1 LDLLYAIADVIR
13 NDDGLTILCIVVA
26 FLAVF
31 LTLEITAR
39 LSHHHDANRK
49 RKTRYLGSLVLGLGL
64 WIIHHISLSLQIPA
78 GSPVAH
84 LYHFEHPSDII
95 PPLGASLILAL
106 CVSNTLLTL
115 PRKTGHLVWASL
127 CLGLGLPGVIAI
139 GLFSH
144 HFSELWSFNAVET
157 VFAFACTAIA
167 VFSAFYLV
175 LKLPAHYPISS
186 SARYLISTN
195 LITLGLFLGNI
206 LFINAF
212 YTLVPAL
219 QTEENSAIGHSI
231 LSFIVI
237 IILFIVILSH
247 YWHLDQERVS
257 LEKSIHDLQLSQEIA
272 HMGHWEWDLVT
283 DTITWSNRLAVIF
296 AIPPDQHHADL
307 FLNAIHPNDRVDV
320 MQCRRQARLDPLD
333 QWSIRYRI
341 ICPNG
346 EIRMIRE
353 HGRTLTN
360 LHDIPTRLLAT
371 VANVTHIYDM
381 EKREE
386 RVMQSQIALSALLE
400 TGLEPLS
407 LEKQLNVSLHIILT
421 VPWLSVKYQGSIFLV
436 DPDSEDLR
444 LASHIGLSEQQVRM
458 CSRVKRGHCLC
469 GQALAQQK
477 IIFSSH
483 LDENHPTAYPGMV
496 PHGHYCVPIF
506 SRNQVVGVLNLYVP
520 HGYEKNS
527 EEDAFLTTISNTLA
541 GLIDL
546 RHTQARLANEQEFI
560 ATILRTAPSLVI
572 VLDQKGRVVLF
583 NHACQTLTGYT
594 EEEVVGREIWD
605 FLIPPSEVIEL
616 KEKLHGL
623 YPGGKP
629 LDHEGHWLTIHGDA
643 PLMAW
648 SSTVIATTGNAQRHL
663 VCTGVD
669 ISQKRRAEQQ
679 LRFLASHDSLT
690 GLPNRSQFMEH
701 LIVSLAQ
708 TKRSGR
714 HLAVLFLDLDRFKT
728 VNDTLGH
735 EIGDQLLTAAALRI
749 RSSVREMDVVARI
762 GGDEFTVLMTGLV
775 DIDPIATIA
784 KKIISNIKKTFDI
797 DKHQCHI
804 GVSVGIGLFP
814 EHGDDPQTLLKK
826 ADQAMYAVKESGR
839 NSFKIWDE
847 TC

>member
-1 LDLLYAIADVIR
+1 MELLYTIADIIR

-39 LSHHHDANRK
+39 LSNNHDANRK

-64 WIIHHISLSLQIPA
+64 WIIHQVALSLQIPT
-78 GSPVAH
+78 GSYTTH
-84 LYHFEHPSDII
+84 LHHFEHPIDIAL
-95 PPLGASLILAL
+95 PLGTSLILAL
-106 CVSNTLLTL
+106 CVANTLLSF
-115 PRKTGHLVWASL
+115 PRKTSHLLWASF
-127 CLGLGLPGVIAI
+127 CLGLGLPGVVAV

-144 HFSELWSFNAVET
+144 HASGLWFFNVMET
-157 VFAFACTAIA
+157 AFAFVCTTAAI
-167 VFSAFYLV
+167 FSAFYLV
-175 LKLPAHYPISS
+175 LKLPAHYALST
-186 SARYLISTN
+186 SARYLLATN
-195 LITLGLFLGNI
+195 LLTFSLFLGNI

-212 YTLVPAL
+212 YTLAPAM
-219 QTEENSAIGHSI
+219 QTEENAAIGHSI

-237 IILFIVILSH
+237 IILFIVVLSH

-257 LEKSIHDLQLSQEIA
+257 LEKSVHDLQLSQEIA

-283 DTITWSNRLAVIF
+283 DDITWSNRLAVIF
-296 AIPPDQHHADL
+296 SMPSDRNRADL
-307 FLNAIHPNDRVDV
+307 FSNTIHPNDRVDV
-320 MQCRRQARLDPLD
+320 MQCRRQARLDPLG

-360 LHDIPTRLLAT
+360 LHGTPTRLLAT

-400 TGLEPLS
+400 TGLEPLD
-407 LEKQLNVSLHIILT
+407 LEKQLNVALHIILT
-421 VPWLSVKYQGSIFLV
+421 VPWLSIKYQGSIFLV
-436 DPDSEDLR
+436 DPDSGDLR
-444 LASHIGLSEQQVRM
+444 LASHIGLSEQQVRL
-458 CSRVKRGHCLC
+458 CSHVKRGHCLC
-469 GQALAQQK
+469 GKALAQQK
-477 IIFSSH
+477 IVFTSH
-483 LDENHPTAYPGMV
+483 LDENHPITYPGIV
-496 PHGHYCVPIF
+496 PHGHYCVPIV
-506 SRNQVVGVLNLYVP
+506 SRSRVVGVLNLYVP

-546 RHTQARLANEQEFI
+546 RHTQARLANKQEFI
-560 ATILRTAPSLVI
+560 TTILRTAPSLVL
-572 VLDQKGRVVLF
+572 VLDQDGRVILF

-594 EEEVVGREIWD
+594 EEEVVGREIWK
-605 FLIPPSEVIEL
+605 FLIPPSEVVEL
-616 KEKLHGL
+616 KEKLQGL
-623 YPGGKP
+623 YPGGRP

-643 PLMAW
+643 PLIAW
-648 SSTVIATTGNAQRHL
+648 SSTAIATTENTQRHI
-663 VCTGVD
+663 VGTGVD

-708 TKRSGR
+708 AKRSGR

-735 EIGDQLLTAAALRI
+735 EIGDRLLTAAASRI

-784 KKIISNIKKTFDI
+784 KKIITNI
-797 DKHQCHI
+797 DKIFEIDQHPCHI